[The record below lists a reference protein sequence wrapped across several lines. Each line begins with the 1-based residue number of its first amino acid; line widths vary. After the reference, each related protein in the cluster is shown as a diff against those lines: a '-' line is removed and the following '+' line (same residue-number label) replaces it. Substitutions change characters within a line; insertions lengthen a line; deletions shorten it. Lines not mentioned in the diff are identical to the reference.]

1 MNPHVPTT
9 QPQQWSDHF
18 PMVLTITLANFC
30 HVLLRSFF
38 LSFLLYL
45 VYILHFPIKTTLSL
59 NPGHGSKSLGALVF
73 LMQSMV
79 K

>member
-1 MNPHVPTT
+1 MNPHV

-18 PMVLTITLANFC
+18 PMVLTMTLANFC
-30 HVLLRSFF
+30 HVFLRSFF
-38 LSFLLYL
+38 FSFLLYL
-45 VYILHFPIKTTLSL
+45 VYFLHFPVKTTFSL
-59 NPGHGSKSLGALVF
+59 NPGHGSKSLVTSVY